1 MGRGGLPRYEG
12 AVTLSRVVGT
22 APPGGQVAINDP
34 WRITGKLKATT
45 ASALVEQLDVQYGP
59 DVRRFT

>member
-1 MGRGGLPRYEG
+1 
-12 AVTLSRVVGT
+12 VTLSRVVGT